1 MQRLVATVQQLAVF
15 PVKSLPGTAPH
26 RVEVG
31 ADGLRGDRALVLVG
45 PGGEVLTAK
54 HHPGLRALDLTG
66 PPEAPLVTAP
76 GAAPGDLDAVA
87 RALGLDGPVRLE
99 LAAGG
104 ARQVAPVHVVTLAE
118 RAAPGAGDS
127 SRANVVLDL
136 PGEPGEPGEPAGAG
150 APAGALLRP
159 EGADGPVLRLT
170 RRPRHCAGV
179 FADVLVP
186 GVLRVGQRVLLEP
199 GPHAPAD
206 GRAPGPAGA
215 HG

>member
-1 MQRLVATVQQLAVF
+1 MQRLVATVHHLAVF
-15 PVKSLPGTAPH
+15 PVKSLPGSAPR

-45 PGGEVLTAK
+45 PDGGTLTAK

-87 RALGLDGPVRLE
+87 RALGLAGPVRLE
-99 LAAGG
+99 RAAGG
-104 ARQVAPVHVVTLAE
+104 ARQVAPVHVVTLAQ
-118 RAAPGAGDS
+118 RAAPGAEDS

-136 PGEPGEPGEPAGAG
+136 PAEPDDPDALT
-150 APAGALLRP
+150 GALLRP

-170 RRPRHCAGV
+170 GRPRHCAGV
-179 FADVLVP
+179 FADVLAP
-186 GVLRVGQRVLLEP
+186 GVLEVGRRVLLEP
-199 GPHAPAD
+199 GPAAPGD
-206 GRAPGPAGA
+206 GRAPGPPRA